1 MQTLSSAKRTCMAS
15 SSAVEWTATVAM
27 PSSLQARR
35 TRSAISPRLAI
46 NILANIASVRP
57 QHAQCVLL
65 ASLNDHQ
72 RFTELDRLPV
82 FEEDLRYGA
91 RTRRRNLVHRL
102 HRLDDQKRGAGFHAA
117 ADLDK
122 SLGARLGSAI
132 GGPNHRRRD
141 DAGMFGEIDDIGR
154 HGRRSQRFGCGRGA
168 I

>member
-27 PSSLQARR
+27 PSSLHARR

-46 NILANIASVRP
+46 NIFSNIASVRLAP
-57 QHAQCVLL
+57 VLL
-65 ASLNDHQ
+65 ASFNDHQ
-72 RFTELDRLPV
+72 GLTELNRLPV
-82 FEEDLRYGA
+82 FEEDLRDGA

-102 HRLDDQKRGAGFHAA
+102 HRLDDQKRGAGLHAA

-122 SLGARLGSAI
+122 SLGARLRGAI
-132 GGPNHRRRD
+132 GGPNHRRRY

-154 HGRRSQRFGCGRGA
+154 HGRGSQRLGGSRGA